1 MEKSLSGL
9 YYIQRSSI
17 KDETDTDPDSSKCS
31 AGSSTNQTETCGSC
45 SDNGHGSS
53 NDSFIQQLFLICDQ
67 DGDGFISSA
76 DLLKVLDDMGLEE
89 VVDVNQILDEM
100 GGTKDG
106 RISYDQFVQCLISVR
121 GDIEQVQ
128 VFNRSDDCMPE
139 NSNNMQSLAFQQPHC
154 SDAES
159 QGYSTFGTNSHSY
172 CSGEIDSGARDCSPE
187 RYTNTKKEE
196 QHTDCDV
203 LLNFAN
209 KLHMAALVSL
219 RNEVQLLQSKLRQS
233 DIEIRRLNEILIMTE
248 NENAKT
254 TSQLEDSGPLI
265 SQSFT
270 NRHEGPLMED
280 VLIRQ
285 AHVSKVVP
293 RVNKPPPP
301 PRATATKTAVQK
313 SLELEIERLK
323 SSQKNVSAL
332 NDVLCLNLEESRTQ
346 CEKFFTLLLKYES
359 AVGTQQLV
367 IDASHKLCDAYEY
380 LVRLLDV
387 KNTLASSSLL
397 LSNTNL
403 VLTSLV
409 AGAMAGALAKTV
421 IAPLDR
427 TKINF
432 QISNRNFSS
441 REAIRF
447 LVNSHRRDGFIS
459 LWRGNSATMARIVPY
474 AAIQFSAHEQWK
486 RILEVDKPGE
496 KPSPWLRMIA
506 GSLAGVTSQSLTYPL
521 DLARARMAVTDRLRY
536 KSIVTVFVK
545 IWKDEGPKT
554 LYKGYT
560 PTILGVIPYAG
571 ISFFTYETLKKRHA

>member
-1 MEKSLSGL
+1 M
-9 YYIQRSSI
+9 SSI

-254 TSQLEDSGPLI
+254 TSQLEDSLESQAMHYEERITELHSILAEVHKKSASLRDRDNLIIEEEEEDDESPENVLATKKAEVSKKYSGGPLI

-397 LSNTNL
+397 GGSDGIQSCLNCRSN
-403 VLTSLV
+403 SIQSCSSE
-409 AGAMAGALAKTV
+409 GSSDSRPDAKE
-421 IAPLDR
+421 L
-427 TKINF
+427 
-432 QISNRNFSS
+432 FS
-441 REAIRF
+441 R
-447 LVNSHRRDGFIS
+447 
-459 LWRGNSATMARIVPY
+459 
-474 AAIQFSAHEQWK
+474 
-486 RILEVDKPGE
+486 
-496 KPSPWLRMIA
+496 
-506 GSLAGVTSQSLTYPL
+506 
-521 DLARARMAVTDRLRY
+521 
-536 KSIVTVFVK
+536 
-545 IWKDEGPKT
+545 
-554 LYKGYT
+554 
-560 PTILGVIPYAG
+560 
-571 ISFFTYETLKKRHA
+571 